1 MTVGDLLDLLD
12 GFDEDIEVRLAQQP
26 SYPLEYE
33 IDGADSVMNKDGVE
47 VLYLMEGDQLGY
59 LPHDVCEAIGWSK

>member
-12 GFDEDIEVRLAQQP
+12 GFDEDVEVRLAQQP

-33 IDGADSVMNKDGVE
+33 LGGAESVEDEDGVE
-47 VLYLMEGDQLGY
+47 VLYLIEGDQLGY
-59 LPHDVCEAIGWSK
+59 LPHGVSEAIGWSK